1 MVTTLQMITWKPE
14 HTNKIKDEYSWIV
27 HSCLDTR
34 NGIGYTASGYA
45 ITISEVAKPAWP
57 LKTIVWI
64 YRPGGR

>member
-27 HSCLDTR
+27 HSSPDTR

-45 ITISEVAKPAWP
+45 ITISEVAKTSVAIKKIDS
-57 LKTIVWI
+57 LSIAT
-64 YRPGGR
+64 G